1 MIGEF
6 SEVPCRGWV
15 VTHLLLLLLRLL
27 PPILPLL
34 RAQGS
39 ALREPESCVNTVIPA

>member
-15 VTHLLLLLLRLL
+15 VTHLLLLRLVLLLRR
-27 PPILPLL
+27 L
-34 RAQGS
+34 RR
-39 ALREPESCVNTVIPA
+39 LRWR